1 MKESI
6 VYYRSFYESLRN
18 LPLEVRAEVQE
29 AIFQYSFEGTIPELS
44 VYAEAIFTLIKPQLD
59 ANDQRYINS
68 KKGGAPRGNK
78 NAEKA
83 PAPQK
88 EGAKQP
94 DENKQPMVDLQNNSK
109 QPMVNFEN
117 NQKQPNVNDNVNVN
131 VNDNVNINVNENDMD
146 DTDTVPDETTSG
158 EKEREIPSTPTVDDV
173 ISAYAKGDKNIR
185 KALMGYVNMR
195 RERNIGPTPTE
206 LKFILENLDNIAKNN
221 KEKADIIQK
230 SVRNRWKDFYPINQ
244 SNAEKTIKST
254 QKRYSFTEID
264 SHEYSP
270 EELEALLSSD
280 VELTGLQAKG

>member
-1 MKESI
+1 MGHTFPMTVKYRIVKNWRYKKVKESI

-131 VNDNVNINVNENDMD
+131 EKSFELFWKAYPKKVNKASAMKTWNKLEPDDDLVRLILSALEQFKQTEQWQKEDGQYIPYPSTWLNNKRWEDNLFCD
-146 DTDTVPDETTSG
+146 TTSQ
-158 EKEREIPSTPTVDDV
+158 KE
-173 ISAYAKGDKNIR
+173 
-185 KALMGYVNMR
+185 
-195 RERNIGPTPTE
+195 
-206 LKFILENLDNIAKNN
+206 
-221 KEKADIIQK
+221 
-230 SVRNRWKDFYPINQ
+230 
-244 SNAEKTIKST
+244 
-254 QKRYSFTEID
+254 YSFD
-264 SHEYSP
+264 LNDYKSLVNNFG
-270 EELEALLSSD
+270 EE
-280 VELTGLQAKG
+280 